1 MKKSIHTFVVL
12 AYKES
17 KYLEECIKSVLNQ
30 KYKSNIVIAT
40 STPNNYIKKLAK
52 KYNLDVI
59 INENSRGIGGDFDF
73 AISCGKTE
81 LVTVAHQDDI
91 YDYEYSFEIIKKY
104 EKNKNSIIIFPDY
117 YEIKND
123 LKVFTNTNLKIKR
136 ILLFPLRFNILNG
149 RKFWKRRSLS
159 LGCSICC
166 PSVTFVKAKINLPL
180 FEYDFKCD
188 IDWHAWET
196 LSKYKGNF
204 SFINKCLMGH
214 RVHEE
219 STTTEIINDNKRTIE
234 DLEMFKRFWPNFI
247 AKFINKFYVKSEKNN
262 NVKDKR

>member
-1 MKKSIHTFVVL
+1 MGNDIHTFVVL

-17 KYLEECIKSVLNQ
+17 KYLEDCIKSVLNQ
-30 KYKSNIVIAT
+30 KYKSKVIIAT
-40 STPNNYIKKLAK
+40 STPNKYINKIAK
-52 KYNLDVI
+52 KYKLEI
-59 INENSRGIGGDFDF
+59 IVNDNPNGIGGDFDF
-73 AISCGKTE
+73 AISCGKTT
-81 LVTVAHQDDI
+81 LVTIAHQDDI
-91 YDYEYSFEIIKKY
+91 YEYEYSFEIVKKY
-104 EKNKNSIIIFPDY
+104 EKNKNSMIIFPDY

-123 LKVFTNTNLKIKR
+123 SNEYTNINLKIKR

-166 PSVTFVKAKINLPL
+166 PSVTFVKNKVNLPL
-180 FEYDFKCD
+180 FNYNFKCD

-196 LSKYKGNF
+196 LSKKDGKF

-219 STTTEIINDNKRTIE
+219 STTTEIINDNIRTKE

-247 AKFINKFYVKSEKNN
+247 AKFINKFYVRSEKNN
-262 NVKDKR
+262 NVKNK

>member
-1 MKKSIHTFVVL
+1 MKNSIHTFVVL

-17 KYLEECIKSVLNQ
+17 KYLESCIKSVLNQ

-40 STPNNYIKKLAK
+40 STPNKYINKLAK
-52 KYNLDVI
+52 KYKLDI
-59 INENSRGIGGDFDF
+59 IVNDNPIGIGGDFDF
-73 AISCGKTE
+73 AISCAKTK
-81 LVTVAHQDDI
+81 LVTIAHQDDI
-91 YDYEYSFEIIKKY
+91 YDYEYSYEVVEKY
-104 EKNKNSIIIFPDY
+104 KQNKNSIIIFPDY

-123 LKVFTNTNLKIKR
+123 SNEYTNVNLKIKR
-136 ILLFPLRFNILNG
+136 ILLFPLRFNTLNG
-149 RKFWKRRSLS
+149 RKFWKRRVLS
-159 LGCSICC
+159 LGCCICC
-166 PSVTFVKAKINLPL
+166 PSVTFVRNKVNLPL
-180 FEYDFKCD
+180 FNYNFKCD

-196 LSKYKGNF
+196 LSKKDGKF

-219 STTTEIINDNKRTIE
+219 STTTEIINDNIRTKE

-262 NVKDKR
+262 NINNK